1 MGLIPVHPWLHA
13 VVAVAGAVI
22 CLYSFTARFWKG
34 TVLLSEV
41 MAATAIGVIIGPAVA
56 GIVDPQAVFSSETL
70 FYVVEEV
77 RTCSFYLS
85 LLFPWRYYDCTYSAK
100 VLTLT
105 SNAVG
110 QAGNLACS
118 VAVRVL
124 DLCTLIAA
132 CILHEVFIS

>member
-1 MGLIPVHPWLHA
+1 MGLIPAHAWLHA

-56 GIVDPQAVFSSETL
+56 GIVDPQTVFSSETL

-77 RTCSFYLS
+77 RS
-85 LLFPWRYYDCTYSAK
+85 LLLLS
-100 VLTLT
+100 VLQ
-105 SNAVG
+105 V
-110 QAGNLACS
+110 
-118 VAVRVL
+118 
-124 DLCTLIAA
+124 
-132 CILHEVFIS
+132 